1 VKYYWVVVAG
11 FVNPDKVKDIPAF
24 YPKAAPALLYIP
36 EKTNVFPAP
45 SALSRVATVF
55 EVQTLEQVKTILE
68 GSAGKI
74 T

>member
-1 VKYYWVVVAG
+1 MKYCWVVVAG
-11 FVNPDKVKDIPAF
+11 FVNPDSVKDIPAF
-24 YPKAAPALLYIP
+24 CPKAAAGLLYIP

-45 SALSRVATVF
+45 SRLSSVAKVL
-55 EVQTLEQVKTILE
+55 EVQPLEQVKTILV